1 MQRKKKKNT
10 TAKDSEPEDFFFSPL
25 GKDNSQELEIC

>member
-1 MQRKKKKNT
+1 MQRKKKKNMN
-10 TAKDSEPEDFFFSPL
+10 ARDSEPEDFFFSPL